1 MGRKKNQENISY
13 PSTGPSG
20 HPLPSGEG
28 WNPLTRIA
36 FRFCFVYFGLY
47 VLFSQIL
54 GSLLLVPYFQFRGLG
69 PLWPMREITI
79 WVAAHV
85 FRIATPLTYTGDNI
99 GETSF
104 FWVQMFWIFSISI
117 VATGIWT

>member
-1 MGRKKNQENISY
+1 MRHSDTREKGDPRKGSY
-13 PSTGPSG
+13 PSPGPSG

-28 WNPLTRIA
+28 WNPLKRIA

-47 VLFSQIL
+47 VLASQIL

-79 WVAAHV
+79 WVAAHI
-85 FRIATPLTYTGDNI
+85 FRITTPLTYNG
-99 GETSF
+99 
-104 FWVQMFWIFSISI
+104 
-117 VATGIWT
+117 